1 MTKTLAVVNK
11 KGGIGKTTSTLSVGA
26 ALREL
31 GFKVLLI
38 DFDSQAN
45 LTRSLYRSPVKYTVG
60 DFLLNKVGFDEARI
74 KTSVGLDL
82 LPAADELT
90 DSEDDIA
97 KDKIESAIYLVNAM
111 EDVNLEQYDYIL
123 IDCPPAIGTLT
134 INALI
139 YADFYVVPV
148 QADFYSIEGIRS
160 LIDKASKIKKRLN
173 PDLELIGVF
182 LTRFNTRTNKHLHK
196 QVYSKLKNDLKDLLL
211 DTTIREN
218 IALAEAIPHSQ
229 DIFSFDKECNGAK
242 DYLQLTKELLS
253 RINSN

>member
-11 KGGIGKTTSTLSVGA
+11 KGGIGKTTSTLSIGA

-31 GFKVLLI
+31 GNKVLLI

-45 LTRSLYRSPVKYTVG
+45 LTRSLYRKPIKHTVG
-60 DFLLNKVGFDEARI
+60 DFLLNRVGFEETCI
-74 KTSVGLDL
+74 NTSVGIDL
-82 LPAADELT
+82 LPSADELA
-90 DSEDDIA
+90 DAEDDIA
-97 KDKIESAIYLVNAM
+97 KDKIESAIYLVNAL
-111 EDVNLEQYDYIL
+111 EDVDLEAYDYIL

-139 YADFYVVPV
+139 YADYYIVPV

-173 PDLELIGVF
+173 PDLTLIGVF
-182 LTRFNTRTNKHLHK
+182 LTRFNTKTNKHLHK
-196 QVYSKLKNDLKDLLL
+196 QVHAKLKNDLQDLLL
-211 DTTIREN
+211 KTTIREN

-229 DIFSFDKECNGAK
+229 DIFTFDKDCNGAK
-242 DYLQLTKELLS
+242 DYLQLTKEVLS
-253 RINSN
+253 RID